1 VVVWAQALKYSEPDQ
16 VFLHSSLTLKQLFRF
31 GDRKGVKYLLA
42 PTHEE
47 EITTLVAS
55 TVKSYKDLPVRL
67 FQICMSDYYVRVMML
82 TLVQPGSIVMNY
94 DQDTDSSAPENLL

>member
-1 VVVWAQALKYSEPDQ
+1 MVVWAQALKYSEPDQ

-47 EITTLVAS
+47 EITALVAS

-67 FQICMSDYYVRVMML
+67 FQICMSHYCVLVMIL

-94 DQDTDSSAPENLL
+94 GQDTDSSAPGNLL